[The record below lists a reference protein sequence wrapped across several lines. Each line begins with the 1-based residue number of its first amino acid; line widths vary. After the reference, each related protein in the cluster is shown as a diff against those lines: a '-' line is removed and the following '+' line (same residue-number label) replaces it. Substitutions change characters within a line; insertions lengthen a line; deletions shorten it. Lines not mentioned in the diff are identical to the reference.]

1 MTRAV
6 TSYKAFAVY
15 IDEPVTT
22 RAIQHFTLIW
32 TQANSD
38 LTMDLAD
45 IAGTFWAEADNDA
58 TGLAALAA
66 FTQVISKSANRISWS
81 APLFEDAKVKLAAGG
96 TLAATTEYKITT
108 TSIVPSFLF
117 FTAGAPTAVT
127 FHLSTLL
134 NKEERGVRAGS
145 I

>member
-1 MTRAV
+1 MTRV
-6 TSYKAFAVY
+6 CTSYKAFAVY

-22 RAIQHFTLIW
+22 RAIQHFTLAW

-38 LTMDLAD
+38 LTMDLANVS
-45 IAGTFWAEADNDA
+45 GTFWAEVDNDA

-66 FTQVISKSANRISWS
+66 WTQVIAKSANRISWC
-81 APLFEDAKVKLAAGG
+81 APTITDALQPLATA
-96 TLAATTEYKITT
+96 TALSATTQYQITT

-127 FHLSTLL
+127 FHLCTLL